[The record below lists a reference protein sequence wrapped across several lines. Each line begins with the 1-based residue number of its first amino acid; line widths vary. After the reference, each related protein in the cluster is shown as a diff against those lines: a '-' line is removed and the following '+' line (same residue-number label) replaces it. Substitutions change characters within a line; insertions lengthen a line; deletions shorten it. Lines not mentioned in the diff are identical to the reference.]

1 MIDLVV
7 ENDKRKEVMEKLTD
21 LEILNKVKTVLM
33 LGNTDFVTVKMAAD
47 YYEVGLEAINSLI
60 KDNKEELEEN
70 GLKLYSKKEFLNVL
84 KGHLKN
90 NEQLK
95 GKSILTFEDGNQFI
109 YPNRGLLLISKRV
122 LLNIGMLLRDSEVA
136 KELRRRILDIVFD
149 AEEGKGSIETITK
162 EINEEEQLQME
173 IGKAFVLGDLNK
185 FAEATLKLTELRNK
199 RIVELENELE
209 ELSPLANK
217 YNIFLDTNGLTD
229 IEKFSKNLSINR
241 MGRNKMY
248 KYLRDKGFLM
258 ENNMPYQKYI
268 DRKYFVVK
276 PSGYHMVNGEK
287 VQDYKTFLTSK
298 GVNRIMD
305 ELIKDNI
312 LNK

>member
-7 ENDKRKEVMEKLTD
+7 ENDKRKEVKEKLTD

-173 IGKAFVLGDLNK
+173 IGKAFALGDLNK

>member
-1 MIDLVV
+1 MIDLVL
-7 ENDKRKEVMEKLTD
+7 ENDKRKEVMEKLTN
-21 LEILNKVKTVLM
+21 LEILDSVKNVLM

-47 YYEVGLEAINSLI
+47 YYDVGLEAINSLI
-60 KDNKEELEEN
+60 KDNRKELEEN
-70 GLKLYSKKEFLNVL
+70 GLLVLSGKET
-84 KGHLKN
+84 KN
-90 NEQLK
+90 ILV
-95 GKSILTFEDGNQFI
+95 KSFEDITNYKGYFEANGQKFA
-109 YPNRGLLLISKRV
+109 NRSNILISKRV

-136 KELRRRILDIVFD
+136 KELRKRILDIVFD
-149 AEEGKGSIETITK
+149 AEESKGSIETVVK

-173 IGKAFVLGDLNK
+173 IGKAFALGDLNK

-199 RIVELENELE
+199 RIVELENEVE

-229 IEKFSKNLSINR
+229 IEKFSKNLSING

-248 KYLRDKGFLM
+248 KYLRNKGFLM
-258 ENNMPYQKYI
+258 ENNIPYQKYI
-268 DRKYFVVK
+268 DKKYFVVK
-276 PSGYHMVNGEK
+276 PSGYHLVNGEK

-298 GVNRIMD
+298 GVNKIID

>member
-1 MIDLVV
+1 MIDLVA
-7 ENDKRKEVMEKLTD
+7 ENDKRKEAMEKLTD
-21 LEILNKVKTVLM
+21 LEILNKVKNVLT
-33 LGNTDFVTVKMAAD
+33 LGNTDFVTVKMAAE
-47 YYEVGLEAINSLI
+47 YYEVNLSTLEMVISN
-60 KDNKEELEEN
+60 NRQELEEN
-70 GLKLYSKKEFLNVL
+70 GYKVFSFNELKLQFQNPNELGIKKFPSR
-84 KGHLKN
+84 
-90 NEQLK
+90 
-95 GKSILTFEDGNQFI
+95 GKA
-109 YPNRGLLLISKRV
+109 LISKRV

-149 AEEGKGSIETITK
+149 AEEGKGSIKTITK

-173 IGKAFVLGDLNK
+173 IGKAFALGDLNK

>member
-173 IGKAFVLGDLNK
+173 IGKAFALGDLNK